1 MQFDSIDEVLE
12 LAIAKEQEAA
22 DLYRD
27 LADKVRRPGM
37 RETFLEFVRE
47 EEGHKVRLQRM
58 RAGELAA
65 VSRERVQDLK
75 IADYLVDAEV
85 SPAMT
90 YPEALLFAMKAE
102 KAAFRLYSDLAAS
115 AADQQVAEVFRTLA
129 QEEAKHKLRF
139 ELEYEDQVL
148 EGV

>member
-1 MQFDSIDEVLE
+1 MHFESIESVLDF
-12 LAIAKEQEAA
+12 AIDKEEEAA
-22 DLYRD
+22 QLYRS
-27 LADKVRRPGM
+27 LADTVRRPGM
-37 RETFLEFVRE
+37 RETFLEFARE
-47 EEGHKVRLQRM
+47 EEGHRARLKRM
-58 RAGELAA
+58 KTGDLPA
-65 VSRERVQDLK
+65 VTGERVHDLK

-85 SPAMT
+85 SPSMT

-102 KAAFRLYSDLAAS
+102 KAAFRLYSDLASS
-115 AADQQVAEVFRTLA
+115 AATRQLAEVFRSLA

>member
-1 MQFDSIDEVLE
+1 MQLDSINEVLE
-12 LAIAKEQEAA
+12 FAIGKEEAA
-22 DLYRD
+22 AQMYRG
-27 LADKVRRPGM
+27 LAEKVRRPGM
-37 RETFLEFVRE
+37 RETFLEFARE
-47 EEGHKVRLQRM
+47 EEGHKARLTRVK
-58 RAGELAA
+58 AGDMPA
-65 VSRERVQDLK
+65 VSVERVRDLK
-75 IADYLVDAEV
+75 LADYLVDAQV
-85 SPAMT
+85 SPNMT

-115 AADQQVAEVFRTLA
+115 ATDPRIAEIFRSLA

>member
-1 MQFDSIDEVLE
+1 MHFDTIDAVLE
-12 LAIAKEQEAA
+12 FAIGKEEEAA
-22 DLYRD
+22 QMYRD

-37 RETFLEFVRE
+37 RETLLEFVRE
-47 EEGHKVRLQRM
+47 EENHRTRLQRI
-58 RAGELAA
+58 RTGEQPA
-65 VSRERVQDLK
+65 VSAERVQDLR
-75 IADYLVDAEV
+75 IADYLVDAQA

-102 KAAFRLYSDLAAS
+102 KAAFRLYSDLAVS
-115 AADQQVAEVFRTLA
+115 ATVPQIAETFRVLA

>member
-1 MQFDSIDEVLE
+1 MKFDDITSVLE
-12 LAIAKEQEAA
+12 FAIAKEQEAA
-22 DLYRD
+22 ELYRG
-27 LADKVRRPGM
+27 LADTVRRPGM
-37 RETFLEFVRE
+37 RETFLEFARE
-47 EEGHKVRLQRM
+47 EDGHRARLERM
-58 RAGELAA
+58 KRGDLPP
-65 VSRERVQDLK
+65 VTGDRVQDLR

-85 SPAMT
+85 SPSMT

-102 KAAFRLYSDLAAS
+102 KAAFRLYEDLAAS
-115 AADQQVAEVFRTLA
+115 ASSPQVAEIFRSLA

>member
-1 MQFDSIDEVLE
+1 MRFDSIDGVLE
-12 LAIAKEQEAA
+12 FAIAKEQEAA
-22 DLYRD
+22 EMYRG
-27 LADKVRRPGM
+27 LADTVRRPGM
-37 RETFLEFVRE
+37 RETFLEFMRE
-47 EEGHKVRLQRM
+47 EEGHKARLQRI
-58 RAGELAA
+58 RAGELPA

-75 IADYLVDAEV
+75 ISDYLVDAEA

-90 YPEALLFAMKAE
+90 YPEALLIAMKAE
-102 KAAFRLYSDLAAS
+102 KAAFRLYSDLAAE
-115 AADQQVAEVFRTLA
+115 AATPQMAEVFRALA